1 MGSKWRLEDGHR
13 ERAPGAQPP
22 PSAAAW
28 SGPRGEALLLPTLS
42 LSLAGPGWTRKTLE
56 VPGQPG
62 FDSQIGPAGEGR
74 TGRDAGEGGASV
86 P

>member
-28 SGPRGEALLLPTLS
+28 SGPRGEGLLLPPLS

-62 FDSQIGPAGEGR
+62 FDSQTVTTRRNPGTRALALVSG
-74 TGRDAGEGGASV
+74 
-86 P
+86 